1 MPYFPEAPALQTY
14 RLQNSAAYRPV
25 CDLSL
30 HVFTPSAQ
38 FCDVT
43 GRSLEP
49 AHTRSSHLHRVHLL
63 GR

>member
-1 MPYFPEAPALQTY
+1 MLYFPEAPALQTCC
-14 RLQNSAAYRPV
+14 LQNSAAYRAV

-30 HVFTPSAQ
+30 HVFTLSAL

-49 AHTRSSHLHRVHLL
+49 AHTRSSHLHRVHLR
-63 GR
+63 GW